1 MFHPNGGMFPPGY
14 YGPYSHMMPVPS
26 PFVAASHQSAEEV
39 SALREQLV
47 ISLLLFFYIILNKKM
62 CFSRLNSRAK
72 W

>member
-26 PFVAASHQSAEEV
+26 PFVAASHQSTEEV

-47 ISLLLFFYIILNKKM
+47 ISLLLFFLHYFK
-62 CFSRLNSRAK
+62 
-72 W
+72 